1 MSSIRGIIIAILCWT
16 TGIVFLFIGA
26 ASVRQIGNTVQTP
39 LYVQG
44 CVVTDARSTDNSFS
58 QLELGR
64 LNTQGICTDS
74 GNIHTGYQIT
84 SGNLAPPLPG
94 IITSGVLPTIEIW
107 YRPRQFPG
115 VCGSDK
121 HACQIADVLALRTY
135 MLNAHNSV
143 VPATLYKSEDF
154 SIKGDLTQ
162 ANYNPRAATYLK
174 EGVSVWLP
182 VLFLLAGLVLIGGGL
197 LLLLDYRK
205 RQRRVHI
212 SPAASL
218 RGAAGM
224 FE

>member
-1 MSSIRGIIIAILCWT
+1 MSSIRGIIIAILFWT

-44 CVVTDARSTDNSFS
+44 CVVTDVRATDNSFS
-58 QLELGR
+58 QLELGH
-64 LNTQGICTDS
+64 LNTQGNCSDS
-74 GNIHTGYQIT
+74 GNYHTGYQIT
-84 SGNLAPPLPG
+84 TGNLTPPLPG

-107 YRPRQFPG
+107 YQPSQSSG

-121 HACQIADVLALRTY
+121 HSCQIVDVVALRTY
-135 MLNAHNSV
+135 MLNAQNAV
-143 VPATLYKSEDF
+143 VPAVLYKSEAF

-162 ANYNPRAATYLK
+162 ANYNPRAAIYIK

-182 VLFLLAGLVLIGGGL
+182 MLFLLAGLVLIGGSL

-205 RQRRVHI
+205 RQGRARMSHV
-212 SPAASL
+212 ASL

-224 FE
+224 LE

>member
-1 MSSIRGIIIAILCWT
+1 MSAIRGIIIAILFWT

-44 CVVTDARSTDNSFS
+44 CVVTNVRATDNSFS
-58 QLELGR
+58 QLELGYI
-64 LNTQGICTDS
+64 NTQGNCTDS
-74 GNIHTGYQIT
+74 GNFHIGYQIT
-84 SGNLAPPLPG
+84 TGNLAPLLPG
-94 IITSGVLPTIEIW
+94 MITSGVLPTIEIW
-107 YRPRQFPG
+107 YRPRLFSG
-115 VCGSDK
+115 LCGGDK

-135 MLNAHNSV
+135 MLNAQNAV

-162 ANYNPRAATYLK
+162 ANYDPRAATYIK

-182 VLFLLAGLVLIGGGL
+182 VLFLLAGLVLVGGGL

-205 RQRRVHI
+205 RQAKVGVSHV
-212 SPAASL
+212 ASL
-218 RGAAGM
+218 PGTAGIL
-224 FE
+224 E